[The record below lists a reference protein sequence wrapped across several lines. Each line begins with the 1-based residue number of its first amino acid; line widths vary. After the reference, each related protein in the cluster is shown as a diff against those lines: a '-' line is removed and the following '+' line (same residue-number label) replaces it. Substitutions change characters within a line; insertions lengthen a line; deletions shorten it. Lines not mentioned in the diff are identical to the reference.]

1 MDKNLSVVLV
11 FACAML
17 GALAYS
23 PLGRAIGAGIRARF
37 ERGGQDPRVAEE
49 LVRLR
54 HEVAELQERVDFA
67 ERLLARGSV
76 AGTTPREG

>member
-11 FACAML
+11 FACAMI

-23 PLGRAIGAGIRARF
+23 PLGRAIAAGIRDRLG
-37 ERGGQDPRVAEE
+37 RGGQDPRVAEE
-49 LVRLR
+49 LDRLR
-54 HEVAELQERVDFA
+54 HEVAELQERLDFA
-67 ERLLARGSV
+67 ERMLARGSA

>member
-23 PLGRAIGAGIRARF
+23 PLGRAVAAGIRARF
-37 ERGGQDPRVAEE
+37 ERGGHDPRVAEE
-49 LVRLR
+49 LDRLR

-67 ERLLARGSV
+67 ERLLARGSA
-76 AGTTPREG
+76 AGPTPKER